1 MKNFKENID
10 PSQTSLSK
18 KARKSGIYT
27 CFDRAENLFPCPI
40 GRSGSCCSLCFMGPC
55 RLTGKEGRE
64 KGVCGASLSTVASR
78 NFTRIVAAGT
88 AAHAAIAR
96 DLAFLLKLVGEG
108 KVKGYE
114 VKDGQKLKKLA
125 KEFGIDHGKDEKTL
139 ASEVADFILEQFSN
153 KESELPLLSRAPEK
167 RQKRWQETGIAPRG
181 IDWEVSEALNRTSLG
196 TDQDYKNILLH
207 SLRTALADG
216 WGASMTATELF
227 DILFGT
233 PRPLIS
239 QVDLGV
245 LKKDYVNIVVHGHY
259 PLVAEALLKKTKD
272 SGVLNYACEKGAKG
286 INLVGLCCTAS
297 EVLMRQGVP
306 AVGGFLQQEMA
317 ILSGLVDAM
326 VVDMQCIFE
335 ALVEIARHYRT
346 KVITTSPQ
354 AKIEG
359 ALHIEFTPQNSLE
372 KAEEVIRLA
381 VENFSRRKGK
391 KSESFVKASLVSGF
405 SHEYITYMLGGEY
418 LASLRPLNEAIIDGR
433 LPGVVAVVGCSN
445 PRVSSDGHD
454 YVVRELVRN
463 NVLVLQT
470 GCSAL
475 ASAKSGLM
483 VPEAKEEAGPIL
495 KVICK
500 SVGIPPVLH
509 VGSCVDNSRI
519 LTLLSQ
525 MVADEGLGEDISDLP
540 VAGVCPEWM
549 SEKSLSI
556 GTYFAA
562 SGIYVLFGGESPV
575 KASPEVTEF
584 IGKGWGERVGGK
596 IEFESDYE
604 LMVEKVLNHLRKK
617 REALGLGPHK
627 DREVHDIKRRR
638 FLLWWRNQLR
648 LWPKL
653 QSRERKKL

>member
-1 MKNFKENID
+1 MKSFKENID
-10 PSQTSLSK
+10 PSQTSLSEKMK
-18 KARKSGIYT
+18 KTGIST
-27 CFDRAENLFPCPI
+27 CFDRAESLSPCSI

-55 RLTGKEGRE
+55 RLTGKEGKE
-64 KGVCGASLSTVASR
+64 KGVCGASLSTVVSR
-78 NFTRIVAAGT
+78 NFTRAVAAGT
-88 AAHAAIAR
+88 AAHATIAR
-96 DLAFLLKLVGEG
+96 DLAFLLKLVAEGEL
-108 KVKGYE
+108 KGYE
-114 VKDGQKLKKLA
+114 IRDRKKLEKLA
-125 KEFGIDHGKDEKTL
+125 QEIGIDSQKHEKLL
-139 ASEVADFILEQFSN
+139 ASRVADFLLEQFSN
-153 KESELPLLSRAPEK
+153 KRNELPFLSRAPEK
-167 RQKRWQETGIAPRG
+167 RKKCWQEMGIAPRG

-196 TDQDYKNILLH
+196 TDQDYKSILLH

-216 WGASMTATELF
+216 WGASMTATELS

-233 PRPLIS
+233 PRPLVS

-245 LKKDYVNIVVHGHY
+245 LRKDYVNIVVHGHY
-259 PLVAEALLKKTKD
+259 PLVAEALLEKTRDRK
-272 SGVLNYACEKGAKG
+272 VLNYAREKGAKG

-297 EVLMRQGVP
+297 EVLMRQGIP
-306 AVGGFLQQEMA
+306 AVGGFLQQEVA
-317 ILSGLVDAM
+317 ILSGLVDVM

-335 ALVEIARHYRT
+335 ALVETARHYHT

-359 ALHIEFTPQNSLE
+359 ALHVEFTPQNSLE

-381 VENFSRRKGK
+381 IENFSCRKGK
-391 KSESFVKASLVSGF
+391 KSKSFAKTSLISGF

-433 LPGVVAVVGCSN
+433 LPGMVAVVGCSN
-445 PRVSSDGHD
+445 PRISSDGHE

-525 MVADEGLGEDISDLP
+525 MVADGGLGEDVSDLP
-540 VAGVCPEWM
+540 VAGICPEWM

-556 GTYFAA
+556 GAYFAA
-562 SGIYVLFGGESPV
+562 SGVYVLFGGDSPV
-575 KASPEVTEF
+575 AASPEVAEF
-584 IGKGWGERVGGK
+584 ISKGWEKRVGGR

-604 LMVEKVLNHLRKK
+604 LIVEKVLNHLREK
-617 REALGLGPHK
+617 RDALGLGPHK

-648 LWPKL
+648 LWPKP
-653 QSRERKKL
+653 QSRERRKL